1 MDVGRDLQ
9 SCTTTLVDAQ
19 LFLDGHTVRL
29 IDTPGFS
36 DTHLS
41 DTEVLKRIASYLEGM

>member
-1 MDVGRDLQ
+1 MDVGRDLE

-19 LFLDGHTVRL
+19 VFIDGYSVRL

-41 DTEVLKRIASYLEGM
+41 DTEVLKRIALYFEGM